1 MIEPNFTVYNE
12 ILGYFALLLAV
23 PSLVAAILSAL
34 AAVWLMIVWIA
45 SEEGL
50 G

>member
-1 MIEPNFTVYNE
+1 VTATEQ
-12 ILGYFALLLAV
+12 ILTFLALLLLV
-23 PSLVAAILSAL
+23 PSFVIAVGAAL